1 MTARSSKKDQDNF
14 EKIKRE
20 MAAKKKKAQ
29 ARQSPEKRKA
39 ENDDLVTGSAENFSI
54 QAQDTIETVVAK
66 IDEGRG
72 GSAVRKD
79 LKVDAAARQDEKEG
93 TVEAVLQDKK
103 ENPVKTVCQDE
114 KAYSVDT
121 ARQDENENTVE
132 IIRKDQKEN
141 AVDKKK
147 IELVVFQVDEE
158 EFAFRISNI
167 NEIIRIPSITK
178 VPNVPQYITG
188 LCSLSGNLLPII
200 DSRKLFGMPEQEMN
214 ESSRIIVAD
223 IDGKKAG
230 LVSDRVLGVITVEE
244 TAIKAP
250 PSGFKGNDGGIVN
263 GILILNDGKR
273 VVILLDAGKI
283 IHAGNLDTAGNKQD
297 SSVKNSAG
305 SVNTEDEEEQIVI
318 FRIGTGEYAFHV
330 HDVKEIIR
338 LPDMMK
344 VPDTASHIEGVFSLR
359 NQLLAAV
366 NPGKL
371 FGMNC
376 KQPDENSRVVII
388 DNGSFSYGVIV
399 DKVSHIARARK
410 NLFKESGQIA
420 DNSGTGYIKG
430 VFNLDNG
437 KRLIMMPEPQKLISL
452 EDVKGIS
459 DVEHRKMTN
468 VKSSYDGDADNH
480 VEYVVFTLGSEEYGI
495 EIKNVREIK
504 RVDDITR
511 FPGAPSFIAG
521 MVDIRGLVIPV
532 LNLGKLFAV
541 NDSDAYHASRLL
553 VIESG
558 NKRTGILVAS
568 VSEIL
573 RLTTDYLEDAP
584 EALKGNDQE
593 RYIDKIAKLNN
604 GNRMVLI
611 LNLAALLSFM

>member
-29 ARQSPEKRKA
+29 TRKSPGKRKA
-39 ENDDLVTGSAENFSI
+39 EKDDLITGAAENPSV
-54 QAQDTIETVVAK
+54 QARDTIEAAAN
-66 IDEGRG
+66 IDEDRG
-72 GSAVRKD
+72 GSAPVKG
-79 LKVDAAARQDEKEG
+79 LMEGAAAQPEEKAYATVLQDEKE
-93 TVEAVLQDKK
+93 
-103 ENPVKTVCQDE
+103 
-114 KAYSVDT
+114 S
-121 ARQDENENTVE
+121 TVE
-132 IIRKDQKEN
+132 IIRQDQKEN
-141 AVDKKK
+141 IVDKKK

-158 EFAFRISNI
+158 EFAFRITNI
-167 NEIIRIPSITK
+167 NEIIRIPSIIK
-178 VPNVPQYITG
+178 IPNVPQYITG
-188 LCSLSGNLLPII
+188 LCSVSGNLLPII
-200 DSRKLFGMPEQEMN
+200 DSRKMFGMPERELN
-214 ESSRIIVAD
+214 ENSRIIVVD

-230 LVSDRVLGVITVEE
+230 LISDRVSEVITVDE
-244 TAIKAP
+244 TTVKEP
-250 PSGFKGNDGGIVN
+250 PSGIKGVDGGVVN

-283 IHAGNLDTAGNKQD
+283 IHAGNLDSAGNKQG
-297 SSVKNSAG
+297 SSVKNSVA
-305 SVNTEDEEEQIVI
+305 SENIEDEEEQIVI

-344 VPDTASHIEGVFSLR
+344 VPDTASHIDGVFSLR

-388 DNGSFSYGVIV
+388 DNGSFSYGVLV

-410 NLFKESGQIA
+410 NLFKESGQNA
-420 DNSGTGYIKG
+420 DNSDTRYIKG
-430 VFNLDNG
+430 FFNLDNG
-437 KRLIMMPEPQKLISL
+437 KRLVMMLEPQKLISL
-452 EDVKGIS
+452 EDVKAIS
-459 DVEHRKMTN
+459 GVVHRKMTKG
-468 VKSSYDGDADNH
+468 KSSDDGDADNN

-504 RVDDITR
+504 RIDAITR

-532 LNLGKLFAV
+532 LNLGKLLSV
-541 NDSDAYHASRLL
+541 DDSDTYHASRLL
-553 VIESG
+553 VIEAG
-558 NKRTGILVAS
+558 DKRTGILVAS

-573 RLTTDYLEDAP
+573 RITTDYLEDAP
-584 EALKGNDQE
+584 ETLKGNDQE